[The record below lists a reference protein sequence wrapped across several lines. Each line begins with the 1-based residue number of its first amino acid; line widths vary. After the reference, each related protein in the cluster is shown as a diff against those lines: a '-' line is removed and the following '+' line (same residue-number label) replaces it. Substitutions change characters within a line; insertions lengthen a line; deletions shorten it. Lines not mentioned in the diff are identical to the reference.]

1 MPLNNNFYGVYKFV
15 TVKTKPIS
23 TNVTGLNPY
32 VIKSLSVDD
41 TMTASAKFFMQGTPQ
56 TKILDI
62 GQVSQSIKINAP
74 ILVPPPNG
82 QSILDGLQLI
92 WDLANLQY
100 VNGLP
105 SNSLPLLESAKI
117 SISAESSG
125 VDITLKSDGDPNNT
139 VNVFEI
145 NSGATAQSYIS
156 TTNLSNGARVAK
168 NYDFYINIGGFCFFV
183 DSASVDIKVKADEKN
198 FLGVYQGDTLLPTN
212 YTVPQDGLNDGVYTD
227 GDASYSGWQF
237 PFIAVGGIEITASGK
252 AIISIDS
259 DGNFINYNNVQNQET
274 TVNGLLAASNVTLQY
289 SGELTTT
296 ATNFNIFYAGAPSPL
311 SGVLPPI
318 FATNK
323 AVITTRNSNF
333 SEGMMTTEFTV
344 KAYVGL

>member
-15 TVKTKPIS
+15 TVRTKPIS

-32 VIKSLSVDD
+32 VIQSLAAND
-41 TMTASAKFFMQGTPQ
+41 TMNAKATFFMQGTPE
-56 TKILDI
+56 TKVLDI
-62 GQVSQSIKINAP
+62 SNVSQTITIEAP
-74 ILVPPPNG
+74 ILIAPPNEPA
-82 QSILDGLQLI
+82 IIDGLQLI

-117 SISAESSG
+117 KISTDKSS
-125 VDITLKSDGDPNNT
+125 VNLTLKSDGDPNNT
-139 VNVFEI
+139 INVFEI
-145 NSGATAQSYIS
+145 NSGATAQSYIA
-156 TTNLSNGARVAK
+156 TTNLNNGARVAK

-183 DSASVDIKVKADEKN
+183 ESADIEIKINASERN

-212 YTVPQDGLNDGVYTD
+212 YTVPQDGLNNGVYTD
-227 GDASYSGWQF
+227 GDPSYSGWQF
-237 PFIAVGGIEITASGK
+237 PFIAVGGIEITATGK
-252 AIISIDS
+252 AVISIDANG
-259 DGNFINYNNVQNQET
+259 DFINYNNIQTPQL
-274 TVNGLLAASNVTLQY
+274 TVDNLLAASNVTLQY

-296 ATNFNIFYAGAPSPL
+296 AANFNVFYAGNSNL
-311 SGVLPPI
+311 SGVLPPM

-333 SEGMMTTEFTV
+333 SQDVMTTDFTV
-344 KAYVGL
+344 KAFVGV